1 MDSSTSIGQY
11 TKSDIKVYPNP
22 NNGQFTL
29 ELSEKPQDK
38 LHLSISNTLGQLI
51 YSKEL
56 NSSNNAISLDGVD
69 KGIYIMS
76 LTSPTQSL
84 KTRIV
89 ID

>member
-1 MDSSTSIGQY
+1 MGAFFLDEYQKTSVWPKNYILNH
-11 TKSDIKVYPNP
+11 S
-22 NNGQFTL
+22 F
-29 ELSEKPQDK
+29 
-38 LHLSISNTLGQLI
+38 SNTLGQLI

>member
-1 MDSSTSIGQY
+1 
-11 TKSDIKVYPNP
+11 
-22 NNGQFTL
+22 
-29 ELSEKPQDK
+29 
-38 LHLSISNTLGQLI
+38 GQLI